1 MNVHDLRTT
10 ECGSLKQC
18 DSQLQTND
26 SKKNGNSTEF
36 CRNIF
41 QKMLCCCRKQN
52 DTSDSHNCGQENK
65 LSDTKLNSDHSSKRK
80 RNIIGEYEIIKEIGN
95 GHFGVVYLARPKN
108 SDEQVALKVI
118 KKKECCHKQLYKITR
133 EHTAWSCVSTHPH
146 IVRLITFFEI
156 NTSFCFVSDYID
168 GQNLTNFLRNNGPL
182 VEIKANIIA
191 AQVASAIMYIHD
203 KRIIHRDI
211 SSNNIMLDDT
221 KGAQLID
228 FGLCTFDLNPKEFC
242 GTLSYL
248 CPEILQGKPYDAYCD
263 WWAFGVVL
271 YQMLIGK
278 TPMRIYAKR
287 VMNIEDP
294 KIFSHT
300 KRIRIAQEVEL
311 LYPIQLS
318 KYARKIIEDLLQ
330 KDPSKRLRETDIRRH
345 KFFDN
350 VPWPEIVHNV

>member
-1 MNVHDLRTT
+1 M
-10 ECGSLKQC
+10 
-18 DSQLQTND
+18 
-26 SKKNGNSTEF
+26 F
-36 CRNIF
+36 
-41 QKMLCCCRKQN
+41 CCCREQN

-65 LSDTKLNSDHSSKRK
+65 LSNTKLKSNHSPK
-80 RNIIGEYEIIKEIGN
+80 RNRNLIGEYKIIKEIGN
-95 GHFGVVYLARPKN
+95 GHFGVVYLARPMN
-108 SDEQVALKVI
+108 SDEQVALKVV
-118 KKKECCHKQLYKITR
+118 KKKECCHKQLYKIMR
-133 EHTAWSCVSTHPH
+133 EYTAWNSVSTHPH
-146 IVRLITFFEI
+146 IVSLITFFEI
-156 NTSFCFVSDYID
+156 NTSFCFVSDYVN

-182 VEIKANIIA
+182 VETKANVIA

-228 FGLCTFDLNPKEFC
+228 FGLCTFDLKPKEFC

-248 CPEILQGKPYDAYCD
+248 CPEILQGEPYDAYCD

-278 TPMRIYAKR
+278 TPMKVYAKR
-287 VMNIEDP
+287 VMDIENP

-300 KRIRIAQEVEL
+300 KRIQIALEVEL

-318 KYARKIIEDLLQ
+318 KNAREIIEDLLQ
-330 KDPSKRLRETDIRRH
+330 KDPYKRLRETDIRRH
-345 KFFDN
+345 KYFYN
-350 VPWPEIVHNV
+350 VPWPEIVNNV